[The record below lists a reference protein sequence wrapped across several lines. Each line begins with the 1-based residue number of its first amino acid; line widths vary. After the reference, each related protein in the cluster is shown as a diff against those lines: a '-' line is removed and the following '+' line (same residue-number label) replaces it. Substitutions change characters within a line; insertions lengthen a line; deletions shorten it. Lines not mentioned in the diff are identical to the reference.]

1 MRVVLIFFI
10 LLSFLYPNQQLNEVE
25 LNLYKNMSASDESE
39 TYDEEVSTEFKSS
52 SSLALRV
59 LEYKKEYYVGEVFP
73 IIIYAR
79 TNELSDFD
87 FDILNSELEDIE
99 DIDMSD
105 FGFDL
110 DFEDEEKE
118 VEEDDFDID
127 ANIPEEPK
135 AKYGDIYQ
143 LGKHRLMCGDSTKED
158 DIEKLIN
165 GNNIKIEIFI
175 LV

>member
-79 TNELSDFD
+79 TNELSDF
-87 FDILNSELEDIE
+87 
-99 DIDMSD
+99 
-105 FGFDL
+105 
-110 DFEDEEKE
+110 
-118 VEEDDFDID
+118 V
-127 ANIPEEPK
+127 
-135 AKYGDIYQ
+135 
-143 LGKHRLMCGDSTKED
+143 C
-158 DIEKLIN
+158 
-165 GNNIKIEIFI
+165 
-175 LV
+175 